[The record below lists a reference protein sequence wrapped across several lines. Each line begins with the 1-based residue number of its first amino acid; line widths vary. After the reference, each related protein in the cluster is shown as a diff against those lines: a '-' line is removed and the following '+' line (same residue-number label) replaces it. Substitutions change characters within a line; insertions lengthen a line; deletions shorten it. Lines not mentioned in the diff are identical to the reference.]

1 MGKRLKILFFYAFFM
16 LRFTSAI
23 IAQGEANIWY
33 FGVNAGLD
41 FNTDPPTPL
50 TDGVLSTSEGCA
62 SVADKN
68 GALVFYTDGITVWNK
83 NHVAMPNGTG
93 LLGNPSA
100 TQSAIIVPYPG
111 TYNYGSKRFDKYYI
125 VTVEYVNGPNG
136 VRYSEV
142 DMTLNGG
149 LGGVT
154 VIKNVHLYGT
164 TKTEKICVAQHSNN
178 CDFWVIGKPVGTL
191 DYYAYAITSAGFNN
205 TPVISSVGPAMDAH
219 LGSLKSSPDSKIV
232 TATHGSV
239 PNGIHVYDFNNTTGV
254 LTTKF
259 SDTSPG
265 GYSYSQEFSPDNKIL
280 YYALLNNSN
289 IYQYDLT
296 VANNTAF
303 LASRQIIGTTAN
315 AIGYKMCALQIAA
328 NGKIYAALHGQTS
341 LGVINS
347 PNTLGPG
354 CGYVDM
360 QQSLGGRSSTLG
372 LPAIVTSLIRPVN
385 KIIKSDS
392 CVKRFVQF
400 GLLDTFKI
408 VSYDWRF
415 ALLATPNVLIG
426 TASVHNPVMQFN
438 STADYLL
445 TAINH
450 YACYTDTI
458 LDTLS
463 ILPLPGISLNPTNV
477 SCFGLNDGAIT
488 AAGSGTT
495 APYTYSWSN
504 ASTTAVITGLA
515 PIKYIVT
522 VTDVKGCASQDSIVI
537 TSPAAALGID
547 NAFIDHVKC
556 FGDATGDA
564 TIIAIGGTPPY
575 SYSWN
580 TTPVQT
586 SQQAT
591 ALIQGSYTCT
601 VTDSNL
607 CTVTQNVTITEPTKL
622 ITTITNSLSL
632 CHGSSGSLNSTNTG
646 GSGSCNYTW
655 QPDGL
660 TTQNITFSPTITAN
674 YVLTVK
680 DQNNCIAKDSS
691 MVYVNPNPVVNFG
704 ASAVCVGLTSVF
716 TDSTTITSGTIATYT
731 WTFGQGTAG
740 SILQNPTYVY
750 PICNSYTV
758 SLTAISD
765 SGCTSSSTKPLN
777 VYCLPVAAF
786 TVNNVC
792 DYQQAAVQNTSTGAS
807 VYSWDFDHTTGIDDT
822 SFSPTHTYSPGSYD
836 VELIAITDH
845 GCKDSALHSIDVYP
859 QPLANFVADSVCL
872 NALTQFTDLSTIA
885 VPDNITSWQWDFDY
899 NTGIDI
905 GTQSPGK
912 LYTQAGTHIVF
923 LKVIT
928 GNGCMDTVIKNII
941 VYPQPDAQFST
952 ANVCDGNNVHFTDI
966 STIPT
971 NNLIASRRWDFGDN
985 SAFNTNQ
992 NTSHLYT
999 PVGSY
1004 TVELLVVSNFGC
1016 EDSTFKIITVNPNPI
1031 IHFDGYDTIGCEPLC
1046 VFFLNLSYIT
1056 TGSIDQWLWGFGD
1069 GSSSTSAQDLF
1080 HCYSNESVFLPNFF
1094 NVTVTATSDSG
1105 CVSTFSKNN
1114 YIAVYPKPDASF
1126 TVTPQTTTLTDPVI
1140 SITDLST
1147 GADHWNWNF
1156 GDGSDTTSALSSSTY
1171 TYADTGTYIV
1181 TLITSTQYNCIDT
1194 AYQTVIIE
1202 PDFLLYIPNAFTP
1215 DGDGINDSF
1224 SGKGV
1229 FIKKYEMTIFDR
1241 WGNLIYKTDDID
1253 KPWDGKANHGGEIA
1267 QAEVY
1272 VYVIEALDLK
1282 DRKHK
1287 YKGLVTLLR

>member
-1 MGKRLKILFFYAFFM
+1 MCKRLKILFFYALIT

-23 IAQGEANIWY
+23 VAQGEANIWY
-33 FGVNAGLD
+33 FGINAGLD

-68 GALVFYTDGITVWNK
+68 GALVFYTDGITVWDK

-125 VTVEYVNGPNG
+125 VTVEYVGGPNG

-149 LGGVT
+149 LGSVT
-154 VIKNVHLYGT
+154 AIKNIHLYGST
-164 TKTEKICVAQHSNN
+164 TTEKICVAQHSNN
-178 CDFWVIGKPVGTL
+178 CDFWVIGKPVGTPN
-191 DYYAYAITSAGFNN
+191 YYAYAITSAGFNI

-239 PNGIHVYDFNNTTGV
+239 PNGIYVYDFNNTTGV
-254 LTTKF
+254 LSTKF
-259 SDTSPG
+259 SDSSPG

-296 VANNTAF
+296 VANNAAF

-347 PNTLGPG
+347 PNTLGTG

-385 KIIKSDS
+385 EIVASDS

-415 ALLATPNVLIG
+415 ALLTTPNVLIG
-426 TASVHNPVMQFN
+426 TGSVYNPVMQFD
-438 STADYLL
+438 STADYLI

-458 LDTLS
+458 IDTLS
-463 ILPLPGISLNPTNV
+463 ILSLPVISLDPANV

-495 APYTYSWSN
+495 APYTYAWSN
-504 ASTTAVITGLA
+504 TSTTAVITGLA

-522 VTDVKGCASQDSIVI
+522 VTDIKGCASQDSIVI
-537 TSPAAALGID
+537 TSPAAALSID
-547 NAFIDHVKC
+547 NTFINHVKC

-564 TIIAIGGTPPY
+564 KVVAIGGTPPY

-580 TTPVQT
+580 SVPVQT

-591 ALIQGSYTCT
+591 GLLQGSYTCT

-607 CTVTQNVTITEPTKL
+607 CTVTQNVTITEPSKL
-622 ITTITNSLSL
+622 ITNITNFLSI
-632 CHGSSGSLNSTNTG
+632 CEGSSGTLNSTNTG
-646 GSGSCNYTW
+646 GTGSCNYSW
-655 QPDGL
+655 QPGGL
-660 TTQNITFSPTITAN
+660 TTQNITFSPAVTAN
-674 YVLTVK
+674 YILTVT

-691 MVYVNPNPVVNFG
+691 IVYVNPNPVVNFG
-704 ASAVCVGLTSVF
+704 ASAVCVGFTSVF
-716 TDSTTITSGTIATYT
+716 TDSTTITSGTVATYT

-740 SILQNPTYVY
+740 SILQNPTYLYSV
-750 PICNSYTV
+750 CNIYTV

-765 SGCTSSSTKPLN
+765 SGCTSFSTKPLN

-786 TVNNVC
+786 SVNNVC
-792 DYQQAAVQNTSTGAS
+792 DYLQAAFQNTSTGAS
-807 VYSWDFDHTTGIDDT
+807 AYSWDFDHNTGIDDT

-836 VELIAITDH
+836 IQLMAITEF
-845 GCKDSALHSIDVYP
+845 GCKDSALHTIDVYP
-859 QPLANFVADSVCL
+859 QPLANFIADSVCL
-872 NALTQFTDLSTIA
+872 NNLTQFANLSTVA
-885 VPDNITSWQWDFDY
+885 VPDNITIWQWDFDY
-899 NTGIDI
+899 NSGIENT
-905 GTQSPGK
+905 TQNPDK
-912 LYTQAGTHIVF
+912 LYTQAGIHTVF

-928 GNGCMDTVIKNII
+928 GNGCLDSVIKNVI
-941 VYPQPDAQFST
+941 VYPPPDAQFST
-952 ANVCDGNNVHFTDI
+952 ANVCDGNNVQFADI

-971 NNLIASRRWDFGDN
+971 ANLIDSWAWDFGD
-985 SAFNTNQ
+985 SSSLNTNQ

-999 PVGSY
+999 SAGSY

-1016 EDSTFKIITVNPNPI
+1016 EDSAIKIVTVNPNPI
-1031 IHFDGYDTIGCEPLC
+1031 VTFNVNDTIGCEPLC
-1046 VFFLNLSYIT
+1046 VSFLNSSSIT
-1056 TGSIDQWLWGFGD
+1056 TGSIAQWLWGFGD
-1069 GSSSTSAQDLF
+1069 GSSATISQDLF
-1080 HCYSNESVFLPNFF
+1080 HCYSNESVFSPNFF

-1105 CVSTFSKNN
+1105 CVTTVSKNN
-1114 YIAVYPKPDASF
+1114 YITVYPAPDASF
-1126 TVTPQTTTLTDPVI
+1126 TVLPQTTTITNPVI

-1156 GDGSDTTSALSSSTY
+1156 GDGSDTSSVLSPSPY
-1171 TYADTGTYIV
+1171 TYADTGTYVV

-1202 PDFLLYIPNAFTP
+1202 PDFLFYIPNAFTP

-1224 SGKGV
+1224 SGRGI

-1272 VYVIEALDLK
+1272 VYVVEAIDLK

-1287 YKGLVTLLR
+1287 YKGIVTLLR